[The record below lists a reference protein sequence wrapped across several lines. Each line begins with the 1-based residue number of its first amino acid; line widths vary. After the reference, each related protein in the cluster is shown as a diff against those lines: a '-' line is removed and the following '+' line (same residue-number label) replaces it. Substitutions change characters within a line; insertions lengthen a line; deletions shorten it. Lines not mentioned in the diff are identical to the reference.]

1 MTGKLNY
8 AEEGMAAKAARVP
21 FLIDR
26 RKRLKIAV
34 NPRKQRVEAISN
46 RMKIRGSSGRENRAV
61 RRAGI
66 LFTLPALSLGGS
78 LEGPAVLAFPAR
90 TPFVTPINPRP
101 SAAFTTVQ
109 QFCNCFQ
116 TQILIR
122 IRSGPLQEFT
132 RFEEEQ

>member
-66 LFTLPALSLGGS
+66 LFTLPALSL
-78 LEGPAVLAFPAR
+78 EGPAVLTFPAR
-90 TPFVTPINPRP
+90 MPFVTPINPRP

-116 TQILIR
+116 TQTLIR